1 MLGVPT
7 SIAHSTPLGNIKDDR
22 QNGISLDSG
31 FATGRMSETMVANC
45 RYSVEVKDDIVNQS
59 AGIGVRPKV
68 RFEDNPEQSRSAS
81 PELFRDEHKRYPGY
95 KPSCNSDLDLPNAMP
110 LKDDK
115 HVTPR
120 RKSLAKSKTF
130 TDKVRNPVPD
140 TTFVQIPKHMIKPA
154 TYEGK
159 GT

>member
-7 SIAHSTPLGNIKDDR
+7 SIAHSAPLGNIKDDR

-31 FATGRMSETMVANC
+31 IATGRMSETMIANC

-81 PELFRDEHKRYPGY
+81 PELFRGENKRYPGY
-95 KPSCNSDLDLPNAMP
+95 KPRCNSDLDLP
-110 LKDDK
+110 KDDK

-140 TTFVQIPKHMIKPA
+140 TTFVQIHKHMIKPA
-154 TYEGK
+154 TYDRK